1 MKNIKIKEL
10 KNGQV
15 LFGKGESGEFHD
27 FKCWGDPTFVNG
39 VWTIDCTDSGDYC
52 YTFTEED
59 EGVLFEA
66 EYEDRTFRSG
76 KKYKI
81 AVAPKESV

>member
-10 KNGQV
+10 KNSQV
-15 LFGKGESGEFHD
+15 FFGKGNSGEFHD
-27 FKCWGDPTFVNG
+27 FKCWGDPALVNG
-39 VWTIDCTDSGDYC
+39 IWTIHCTDSGDYC

-66 EYEDRTFRSG
+66 EYEERTFHSG
-76 KKYKI
+76 HVHKV